1 MTDTERIPEDQL
13 FITQMIS
20 MYDNSVY
27 DDPRVRTYLALAMG
41 QTGNILFGDV
51 LLKGLDDK
59 GLENRI
65 AAIKSLGSIGY
76 KPSVKRLNS
85 IVASK
90 SSTQERLAA
99 IISLGQIKDK
109 SSITLLEK
117 SLNDEEPNIRWD
129 AAISLTKM
137 NSKKG
142 FSILEKLLTRSYYSN
157 YPNVDENEV
166 NNSILT
172 ILALVSKYYSE
183 NFKDEL
189 VELSQ
194 DDKNIKIRE
203 FSMRILS
210 EHY

>member
-1 MTDTERIPEDQL
+1 MLIKIFANTEINFVEE
-13 FITQMIS
+13 II
-20 MYDNSVY
+20 NNGGSVLSLHSEINY
-27 DDPRVRTYLALAMG
+27 SRKDID
-41 QTGNILFGDV
+41 ILD
-51 LLKGLDDK
+51 
-59 GLENRI
+59 ES
-65 AAIKSLGSIGY
+65 IKSLGSIGY
-76 KPSVKRLNS
+76 KPSVKKLNS

-183 NFKDEL
+183 LINL
-189 VELSQ
+189 
-194 DDKNIKIRE
+194 KIS
-203 FSMRILS
+203 F
-210 EHY
+210 